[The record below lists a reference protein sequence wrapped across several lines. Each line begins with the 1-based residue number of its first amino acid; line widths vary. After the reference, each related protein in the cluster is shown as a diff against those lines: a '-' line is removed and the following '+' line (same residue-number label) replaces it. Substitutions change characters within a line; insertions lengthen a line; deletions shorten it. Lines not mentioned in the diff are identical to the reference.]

1 MEKKHFIMMN
11 MNPQMAAMMS
21 TLTPQQQQMFL
32 QQMQNPY
39 MTNFP
44 MNSGPMMPPIPSP
57 SLQREQPPPPPPPP
71 ALPEKLKVNL
81 KPAERGVYSSLFDVA
96 SAGKGSKID
105 GKEAA
110 AFLQRSGLPKE
121 TLREIWE
128 IADQNGEMALTR
140 DNFYIALRLVALA
153 QSGREVSAQAI
164 ASDIDASL
172 PKLGGTLGSSSG
184 PAQGFSATPDAS
196 AGKYSIAEEEVQKYA
211 QLCGSIDA
219 EQKGYLSVQQMDMI
233 MAKINLPPNAANAL
247 KVICDE
253 QGTDKFPLPMAVIMV
268 HLALLVL
275 KKVPLPRAI
284 PPSLKQKVE
293 VALGYAQPSASP
305 ARQPESTMAMGASSF
320 PTPSLTG
327 GLGMNYSMPAPVPA
341 PMGGMSS
348 SNDALGIIRKEI
360 SDKRAE
366 IAELRNE
373 ESRLK
378 AKVEQIKERNK
389 TFGAQLQHMKDELA
403 NLKRTHPGSSA
414 GHPVPNS
421 TFAAQPR
428 PMVPQR
434 SPVKAGYGEGGNFG
448 GGNYGKPTSKV
459 EEKSSAWASFD
470 FS

>member
-1 MEKKHFIMMN
+1 MMN

-21 TLTPQQQQMFL
+21 TLTPQQQQMFI

-44 MNSGPMMPPIPSP
+44 MNSGPMMSPIPSP
-57 SLQREQPPPPPPPP
+57 SPPREQPPPPPPPP

-81 KPAERGVYSSLFDVA
+81 KPAERGVYSSLYDVA

-164 ASDIDASL
+164 ASDIDAPL
-172 PKLGGTLGSSSG
+172 PKLGGTLGTGSG
-184 PAQGFSATPDAS
+184 PTQGFSASLDAS
-196 AGKYSIAEEEVQKYA
+196 ASKYAIADEEVQKYA

-219 EQKGYLSVQQMDMI
+219 EQKGYLNAQQMDMI
-233 MAKINLPPNAANAL
+233 MAKINLPPNAANTL

-253 QGTDKFPLPMAVIMV
+253 QGTNKFSLPMAVIMV
-268 HLALLVL
+268 HLALLAL

-293 VALGYAQPSASP
+293 VALGYAQPSVSP
-305 ARQPESTMAMGASSF
+305 ARQPESTMPMGASNF
-320 PTPSLTG
+320 PTPSLTS
-327 GLGMNYSMPAPVPA
+327 GLEMNYSMPVPVPA
-341 PMGGMSS
+341 PGNRVMDGMSS

-360 SDKRAE
+360 NDKRAE

-373 ESRLK
+373 ESKLK
-378 AKVEQIKERNK
+378 AKVEQLKERNK

-403 NLKRTHPGSSA
+403 NLKRAHPGSSA
-414 GHPVPNS
+414 GRLVPNNN
-421 TFAAQPR
+421 FAAQPR
-428 PMVPQR
+428 PMAPQR
-434 SPVKAGYGEGGNFG
+434 SPVKAEYGEGGNY
-448 GGNYGKPTSKV
+448 GGNNYVKPTSKV